1 MKFRTAAASAQA
13 MAATPSVL
21 AVVLGHNRS
30 KARTLQVSQ
39 TGRGRRELVR
49 TGPLQRVSALHCCV
63 PLVGPTAW
71 RLRDAITMW
80 CAL

>member
-1 MKFRTAAASAQA
+1 

-39 TGRGRRELVR
+39 TGRGRRELAR
-49 TGPLQRVSALHCCV
+49 TGPLQCN
-63 PLVGPTAW
+63 
-71 RLRDAITMW
+71 
-80 CAL
+80 